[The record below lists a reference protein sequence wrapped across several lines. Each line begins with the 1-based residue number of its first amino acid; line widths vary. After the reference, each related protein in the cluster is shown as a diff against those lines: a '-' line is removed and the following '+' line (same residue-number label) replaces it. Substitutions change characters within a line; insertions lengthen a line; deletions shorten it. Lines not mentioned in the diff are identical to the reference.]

1 MRFSKS
7 RLKNYPKYTIIGI
20 KKCFKR
26 AVSRKTSV
34 FIYIYLMIRKDNKKF
49 KFYIRTHVIFKLI
62 HIRVVKMLSEQ
73 RLSQQ
78 SGNARICRQT
88 RKQTTFV
95 LNFMS
100 KPYQR
105 ERLTSINLNVK
116 RAIKKLT
123 RCRDLKRAEQRGK
136 SRGLSAKRA
145 KRA

>member
-7 RLKNYPKYTIIGI
+7 RLKNYPKYTIISI

-34 FIYIYLMIRKDNKKF
+34 FIWIYLMIRKDNKKF

-62 HIRVVKMLSEQ
+62 HIRVVKMLAEQ

-105 ERLTSINLNVK
+105 GTSDEY
-116 RAIKKLT
+116 KL
-123 RCRDLKRAEQRGK
+123 
-136 SRGLSAKRA
+136 
-145 KRA
+145 

>member
-7 RLKNYPKYTIIGI
+7 RQKNYPKYTIISI

-26 AVSRKTSV
+26 AVSR
-34 FIYIYLMIRKDNKKF
+34 
-49 KFYIRTHVIFKLI
+49 
-62 HIRVVKMLSEQ
+62 
-73 RLSQQ
+73 QQ

-105 ERLTSINLNVK
+105 GTSDEY
-116 RAIKKLT
+116 KL
-123 RCRDLKRAEQRGK
+123 
-136 SRGLSAKRA
+136 
-145 KRA
+145 